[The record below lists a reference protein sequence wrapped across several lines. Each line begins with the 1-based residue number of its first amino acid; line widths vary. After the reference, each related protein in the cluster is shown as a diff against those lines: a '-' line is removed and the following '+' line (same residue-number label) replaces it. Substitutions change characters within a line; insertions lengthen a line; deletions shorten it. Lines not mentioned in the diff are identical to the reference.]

1 MENSSSY
8 FSNKNCEYYPC
19 HPCFENLPGSLFN
32 CLFCY
37 CPLYPLGEN
46 CGGKFEYTEKN
57 IKTCENCMLPHV
69 PQNYDKVLEN
79 LKKLSKITITF
90 NEDM

>member
-8 FSNKNCEYYPC
+8 FSNKDCEHFPC
-19 HPCFENLPGSLFN
+19 HKMTKSGGFN

-37 CPLYPLGEN
+37 CPLYPLGDK
-46 CGGKFEYTEKN
+46 CGGRFEYTEKN
-57 IKTCENCMLPHV
+57 IKSCENCLLPHI
-69 PQNYDKVLEN
+69 PQNYEKVLEN

-90 NEDM
+90 NEDI